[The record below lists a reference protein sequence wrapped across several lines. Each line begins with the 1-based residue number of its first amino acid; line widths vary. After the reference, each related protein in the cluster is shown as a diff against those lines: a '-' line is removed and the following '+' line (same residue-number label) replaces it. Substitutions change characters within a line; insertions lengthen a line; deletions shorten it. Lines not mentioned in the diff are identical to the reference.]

1 MGHFR
6 YVKYIPDCPKLF
18 VGWEPASIYIWLY
31 MYIYIIH
38 DCIKFVSMP
47 LPISYIIHLIPYIPY
62 PISYINIENNILYLY
77 PYLYLYLYL
86 YLCLS
91 LCLCMYLYLY
101 LYLSLSLSLSPAP
114 IYLSTYLSI
123 YLSTHLPIYPPTI
136 YPSIYLSICL
146 PIYLYLSIYLSI
158 RPFTYLLHLSIIIH
172 PSLHLPTFTSP
183 QDGVQRYHREAY
195 GNNEL
200 AVITFSG
207 PAKVGIGWIGSLAM
221 KTSLADA
228 SVINHR
234 ICRWELDWNM

>member
-1 MGHFR
+1 MLNIYRTAQNFLLVESLQV
-6 YVKYIPDCPKLF
+6 YTYDYIC
-18 VGWEPASIYIWLY
+18 
-31 MYIYIIH
+31 IYIIH

-86 YLCLS
+86 CLS

-123 YLSTHLPIYPPTI
+123 SLSTHLPIYPPTI

-146 PIYLYLSIYLSI
+146 PIYLYLSIYPSVHLPIFSIYPSLSI
-158 RPFTYLLHLSIIIH
+158 HLSIYPH
-172 PSLHLPTFTSP
+172 LRLRRMGCKDTTEKLTATTSWPWSPSVALPRW
-183 QDGVQRYHREAY
+183 G
-195 GNNEL
+195 L
-200 AVITFSG
+200 AG
-207 PAKVGIGWIGSLAM
+207 LA
-221 KTSLADA
+221 
-228 SVINHR
+228 HW
-234 ICRWELDWNM
+234 RWRHHWLMHQ